1 MQTVKIQEL
10 THKLNRWKDGLAN
23 KGVKVNT
30 SKTKI
35 MTAEEKTRVVVT
47 GTNGH
52 VQFVLRVSEATQYQ
66 SCSQYQNLNAKAWTF
81 EDKAIGAKAGTFKA
95 KAIGAKA

>member
-1 MQTVKIQEL
+1 
-10 THKLNRWKDGLAN
+10 
-23 KGVKVNT
+23 
-30 SKTKI
+30 

-81 EDKAIGAKAGTFKA
+81 KA